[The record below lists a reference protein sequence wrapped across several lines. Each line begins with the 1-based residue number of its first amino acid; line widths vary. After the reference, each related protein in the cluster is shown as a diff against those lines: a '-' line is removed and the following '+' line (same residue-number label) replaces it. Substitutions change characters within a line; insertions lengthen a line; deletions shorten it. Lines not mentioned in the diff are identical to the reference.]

1 MFDVGTYL
9 RKIGDSGGLEP
20 TLETLRRLH
29 KRHLMS
35 VPFDNSLNAERGL
48 RIWEG
53 VDIDVDAVFD
63 EVVVGGRGGV
73 CYELNGLFRELIR
86 RLGFEPFVLSA
97 GVRGPDG
104 SFGPELEH
112 LFSGVRLDGELWLVD
127 VGYSGPSYLEP
138 LQVGPQVQ
146 EQYGCAYRFVDD
158 DGFHVLERRPRDGA
172 WLPVYRFRAAP
183 RDLAE
188 WTAGHPD
195 LKVYATMLAAEPILI
210 RGRAFEDGQRTLTG
224 RRELTVRDGRE
235 HMRVLVRPGDLDE
248 AVKTLLLQY

>member
-1 MFDVGTYL
+1 MFDVSAYVNKLGY
-9 RKIGDSGGLEP
+9 SGGLEP

-29 KRHLMS
+29 KLHLMAI
-35 VPFDNSLNAERGL
+35 PFDNALNAERGL

-53 VDIDVDAVFD
+53 VGIDVDAVFD
-63 EVVVGGRGGV
+63 EIVLGGRGGV
-73 CYELNGLFRELIR
+73 CYELNGLFRELLR

-112 LFSGVRLDGELWLVD
+112 LFSGMLLDGDLWLVD

-138 LQVGPQVQ
+138 LCVGPQVQ
-146 EQYGCAYRFVDD
+146 EQYGCAYRFVEDE
-158 DGFHVLERRPRDGA
+158 GFHVLERRPRDGS
-172 WLPVYRFRAAP
+172 WLPVYRFRTAP

-188 WTAGHPD
+188 WSADSPD
-195 LKVYATMLAAEPILI
+195 LLLYAKMLAAEPILI
-210 RGRAFEDGQRTLTG
+210 RGRAFEDGQCTLTG

-235 HMRVLVRPGDLDE
+235 NMRVLIRSVDLDE
-248 AVKTLLLQY
+248 AVKAVLLH